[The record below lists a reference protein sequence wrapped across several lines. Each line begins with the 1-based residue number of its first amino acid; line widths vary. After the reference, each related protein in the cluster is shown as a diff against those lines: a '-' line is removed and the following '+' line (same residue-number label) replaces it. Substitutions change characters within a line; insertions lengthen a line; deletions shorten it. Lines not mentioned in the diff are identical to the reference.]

1 MKNNDKVLA
10 EKKIELTKVSAG
22 LFTKPGYLLA
32 ITILSI
38 FLSEAFVML
47 ILSYLPSTSL
57 FNVALLDATV
67 LSIIVFPM
75 LLLLVLRPMQ
85 NYLNQKALMEKEREK
100 LIEQLNKTLAE
111 IKVLKGIIPIC
122 ASCKKVRT
130 DQGFWQQVEVYI
142 RDHSEAKFSHG
153 ICPDCAEK
161 LYPDM

>member
-1 MKNNDKVLA
+1 MKDNIRVLA
-10 EKKIELTKVSAG
+10 EKKIEFTQTSTG
-22 LFTKPGYLLA
+22 LFTKPGYLFA

-38 FLSEAFVML
+38 FFSEAFVML

-57 FNVALLDATV
+57 FKVALLDATV
-67 LSIIVFPM
+67 LSIILFPV
-75 LLLLVLRPMQ
+75 LFFFVLRPMQ
-85 NYLNQKALMEKEREK
+85 NYLIKRTLIEKEKEK

-130 DQGFWQQVEVYI
+130 DQGFWQQVEIYI

-153 ICPDCAEK
+153 ICPDCKDK
-161 LYPDM
+161 LYPNL